1 MSKITYSKQEF
12 MKWSVKV
19 KNPNNSVFRLN
30 STPLRRK
37 SRERGVYVE
46 NNQFRAKIAKTGCIS
61 KNIPL
66 RRLIQKLGLYLSKIT
81 PRRTSTSKLEYLSRK
96 YIEQRKDPGNWA
108 IWSKIPSSIAKV
120 PKMGFQVKYRIKG
133 ENSKYVWLS
142 QK

>member
-61 KNIPL
+61 K
-66 RRLIQKLGLYLSKIT
+66 
-81 PRRTSTSKLEYLSRK
+81 K
-96 YIEQRKDPGNWA
+96 YPA
-108 IWSKIPSSIAKV
+108 
-120 PKMGFQVKYRIKG
+120 
-133 ENSKYVWLS
+133 
-142 QK
+142 